1 MGMKMEKTALTKK
14 DMALIY
20 DVTTCLHSIR
30 DLDEMLQNVLHK
42 IKIVFQIEGASIAL
56 HEAEAKEFYFIK
68 TIEPEKNGDFLRMS
82 RMRFPDH
89 VGIAGQVLRENRP
102 IVVADVSRN
111 EHFYQDID
119 LQEDFTTR
127 SMICAPLQTRQGF
140 IGVLYV
146 INKVTGEFTKEE
158 VRLLEILSGTIAIAL
173 ENARLY
179 GELRQYVTSLEIE
192 NRRLRSEVQAR
203 FNLQGI
209 IGSSPAMRRLFFLME
224 KVIETRTSVLIQG
237 ETGTGKELIA
247 KVIHYMGPL
256 KDKPFVVENCGAF
269 AENLLESELFGHVKG
284 AFTGAVTDKKGLFE
298 LADGGTVFLD
308 EISETSPAMQVKLLR
323 VLQEGQ
329 VRPVGGDHAIDID
342 IRLIASTN
350 QDIEAEVRKGNVRQ
364 DLFYRINVFPIVI
377 PPLRERKEDIPFLAA
392 HFLNRFAEKM
402 NSPVTGFTSRV
413 LEYLS
418 RFDWPGNVRELENEI
433 ERAVTLAGKE
443 EKIKVNHLSEK
454 ITAAARQS
462 LPAKVTRLPLKE
474 ATERIERQMVVNALQ
489 QADGNRSRAAS
500 LLGLSRQGL
509 LNKIERYNLNL

>member
-1 MGMKMEKTALTKK
+1 MKKTNLTKR

-20 DVTTCLHSIR
+20 EVTTSLHAIR
-30 DLDEMLQNVLHK
+30 DLDDMLRHVLKK

-56 HEAEAKEFYFIK
+56 HNAEEREFNFIK
-68 TIEPEKNGDFLRMS
+68 TIEPDES
-82 RMRFPDH
+82 RESFRTNRICFPDH

-102 IVVADVSRN
+102 IVVADASKDER
-111 EHFYQDID
+111 FYKGID
-119 LQEDFTTR
+119 LQENFTTR
-127 SMICAPLQTRQGF
+127 SMICAPLQTRKGF
-140 IGVLYV
+140 IGVLYA
-146 INKVTGEFTKEE
+146 INKVMGEFTKEE
-158 VRLLEILSGTIAIAL
+158 AQLLEILSGTIAIAL

-179 GELRQYVTSLEIE
+179 GELKQSVTSLENE
-192 NRRLRSEVQAR
+192 NRQLRSDAQTR

-209 IGSSPAMRRLFFLME
+209 VGSSSTMRRFFLLLE

-256 KDKPFVVENCGAF
+256 KDRPFVVENCGAF

-284 AFTGAVTDKKGLFE
+284 AFTGAVKDKKGLFE
-298 LADGGTVFLD
+298 LGSGGTVFLD

-329 VRPVGGDHAIDID
+329 IRPVGGDHTIDID

-350 QDIEAEVRKGNVRQ
+350 LDLEAEVREGKFRQ

-377 PPLRERKEDIPFLAA
+377 PPLRERSEDISLLAA
-392 HFLNRFAEKM
+392 HFLNRFTEKM
-402 NSPVTGFTSRV
+402 NSPVTGFTPRV

-433 ERAVTLAGKE
+433 ERAVTLAGAE
-443 EKIKVNHLSEK
+443 SKVKMNHLSEK
-454 ITAAARQS
+454 ITAAGRQA
-462 LPAKVTRLPLKE
+462 LPFNVTQLPLKE
-474 ATERIERQMVVNALQ
+474 ATEQIERQMVAKALN
-489 QADGNRSRAAS
+489 QADGNRSQAAS

-509 LNKIERYNLNL
+509 LNKIERYNIKI